1 MPGKPLTDVEIGQI
15 EAYRNCG
22 KGPNEIA
29 RILKRSRMTASCIM
43 KKLDKCG
50 PGETPAHKKKAREN
64 SQNK

>member
-29 RILKRSRMTASCIM
+29 RILKRSRKTVSRFM
-43 KKLDKCG
+43 KPPLI
-50 PGETPAHKKKAREN
+50 KKGQVEIAK
-64 SQNK
+64 